1 MVEYDSAEIYIQSK
15 TTLRE
20 KIAVIDAIISTLEA
34 TALKSAGTD
43 NQQEYWFDDGQTK
56 IKLIYT
62 GASAVFRAIQ
72 DFERLRQMYVNR
84 LNGRM
89 VRLVDGKNFIRNRN
103 NR

>member
-20 KIAVIDAIISTLEA
+20 KIAAMDAIISALET
-34 TALKSAGTD
+34 TALKAAGTD
-43 NQQEYWFDDGQTK
+43 NISEYQLDDGQTK
-56 IKLIYT
+56 IRTMYR